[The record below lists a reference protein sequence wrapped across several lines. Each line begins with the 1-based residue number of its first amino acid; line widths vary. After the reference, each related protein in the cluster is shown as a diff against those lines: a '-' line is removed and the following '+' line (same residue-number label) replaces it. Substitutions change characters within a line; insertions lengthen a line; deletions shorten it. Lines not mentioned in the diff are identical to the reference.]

1 MATTRTRSKKR
12 KSKRRFRRRKV
23 CQFCTDTTLDIDY
36 KNPKVLRRFIS
47 ERGRIVPK
55 RISGVCS
62 RHQRSLGGEI
72 RKARVLALVPF
83 TTVHY

>member
-1 MATTRTRSKKR
+1 MATMRNRKR
-12 KSKRRFRRRKV
+12 RKAKRRFRRRKV
-23 CQFCTDTTLDIDY
+23 CQFCSDATLEIDY
-36 KNPKVLRRFIS
+36 KNPKTLRRFIS

-62 RHQRSLGGEI
+62 RHQRSLGAAI